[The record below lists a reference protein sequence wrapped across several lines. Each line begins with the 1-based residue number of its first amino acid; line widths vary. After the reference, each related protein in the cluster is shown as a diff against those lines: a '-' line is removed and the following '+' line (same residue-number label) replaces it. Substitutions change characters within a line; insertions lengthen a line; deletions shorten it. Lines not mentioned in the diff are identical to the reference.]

1 MQILKMQSC
10 LWHLISDGLIDFL
23 EQLIRVNMVLLG
35 DIRQGVEG
43 FRGTTHAQQAE
54 IQEQLQGLWVVV
66 QKFLYSNV
74 WW

>member
-1 MQILKMQSC
+1 MQARS
-10 LWHLISDGLIDFL
+10 WRLIFDGLMDVP
-23 EQLIRVNMVLLG
+23 EQLMRVNMVLPG

-43 FRGTTHAQQAE
+43 LRGTTHAQQAE
-54 IQEQLQGLWVVV
+54 IHERLQGLWMAV

>member
-1 MQILKMQSC
+1 MQIFKMQTR
-10 LWHLISDGLIDFL
+10 LWRLISDGRMDLP
-23 EQLIRVNMVLLG
+23 EQLIQVKMVFPG

-43 FRGTTHAQQAE
+43 LRGTTHAQQAE
-54 IQEQLQGLWVVV
+54 IHERLQGLWMAV

>member
-1 MQILKMQSC
+1 MQARS
-10 LWHLISDGLIDFL
+10 WRLIFDGLMDVP
-23 EQLIRVNMVLLG
+23 EQLIRVNMVLPG

-54 IQEQLQGLWVVV
+54 VHERLQGLWMAV
-66 QKFLYSNV
+66 QKFFYSNV

>member
-1 MQILKMQSC
+1 MQARS
-10 LWHLISDGLIDFL
+10 WRLIFDGLMDVP
-23 EQLIRVNMVLLG
+23 EQLMRVNMVLPG

-43 FRGTTHAQQAE
+43 LRGTTHAQQAE
-54 IQEQLQGLWVVV
+54 VHERLQGLWMAV